1 MSEPNDNEN
10 NPSEDIDATSFAS
23 ILAGVKRM
31 REQYGGASVTE
42 AVETVPEQASVSEPQ
57 PVSIP
62 EPSSITTPRTSPI
75 PSTSSRTTL
84 LKPTAEPL
92 RPYQQPAPV
101 NSTSTSKHSTHRSA
115 SIAEILVSKSQTG
128 NPLLKES
135 MMKLTPW
142 KFDSTILSDY
152 YISPTFQILFLS
164 LKYYKIK
171 PEYIWTRLKK
181 WNKGTS
187 VVASQRINDRALR
200 ILLVVVD
207 IDGHQE
213 VLRKLSDICIKN
225 DLTMVLAWSFEEAG
239 NYIAMAKQLD
249 NAPSKTISS
258 IKGIRGVDYNSSVVE
273 AFTGIRSVNKTDVSN
288 LLANCKSVKQIVL
301 ESCKEDSENMLAD
314 IGGLGS
320 TKLRNLRQVFSE
332 PFIYNK
338 QYNQD

>member
-1 MSEPNDNEN
+1 MSEPQEN
-10 NPSEDIDATSFAS
+10 DIDATSFAS

-31 REQYGGASVTE
+31 REQYGGGSVEEGNVTE
-42 AVETVPEQASVSEPQ
+42 VVEQEAIPVPE
-57 PVSIP
+57 
-62 EPSSITTPRTSPI
+62 PI
-75 PSTSSRTTL
+75 PTPVATAAPPAPPAAAAAPTRTIL
-84 LKPTAEPL
+84 LEPTAEPIP
-92 RPYQQPAPV
+92 PYRQ
-101 NSTSTSKHSTHRSA
+101 STPTTSASSKHQTHRSA
-115 SIAEILVSKSQTG
+115 TISEILVSKAQTG

-181 WNKGTS
+181 LNKGTS
-187 VVASQRINDRALR
+187 IVANQRVNDRALR

-213 VLRKLSDICIKN
+213 VIRKLSDICIKN

-258 IKGIRGVDYNSSVVE
+258 IKGVRGVDYNSSVVE
-273 AFTGIRSVNKTDVSN
+273 AFTSIKSINKTDVSN
-288 LLANCKSVKQIVL
+288 LLANYKSVKNIIL
-301 ESCKEDSENMLAD
+301 ESCKEDSENSVGE
-314 IGGLGS
+314 IGGLGT
-320 TKLRNLRQVFSE
+320 TKLRNLKHAFSE

-338 QYNQD
+338 QYED